1 MGERVAI
8 VTGSTSGIGEATA
21 RALQAEGYR
30 LIVNSARSAEAGH
43 NLAAELGAEYVNADV
58 ARESEANAVVS
69 RALEKWG
76 RADVVVNC
84 AGRTVQVP
92 FDALDAINSQLFE
105 SILSTNLVGAWNVTR
120 AAAPALREQGGAIVN
135 VTSLAGVRPLGSSI
149 PYAVSKAGLN
159 HMTLLLARGL
169 APTIRV
175 NAIAAGLIETPFI
188 AERQEARKDWIERS
202 PLRRIGIPEEVAQ
215 ACLFLISAQYI
226 TGEILIV
233 DGGMHLV

>member
-92 FDALDAINSQLFE
+92 FDDLDAMNSQLFE

-159 HMTLLLARGL
+159 HMTLLLAHGL

-175 NAIAAGLIETPFI
+175 NAISGWA
-188 AERQEARKDWIERS
+188 D
-202 PLRRIGIPEEVAQ
+202 
-215 ACLFLISAQYI
+215 
-226 TGEILIV
+226 
-233 DGGMHLV
+233 